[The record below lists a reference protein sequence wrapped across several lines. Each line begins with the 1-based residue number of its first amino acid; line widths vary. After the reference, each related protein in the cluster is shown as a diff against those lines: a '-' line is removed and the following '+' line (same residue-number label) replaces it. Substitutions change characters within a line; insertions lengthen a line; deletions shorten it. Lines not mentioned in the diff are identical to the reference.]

1 MPEIILQF
9 IFNLFMTDLKLCWIA
24 VGASTSTTDLTTRSR
39 PARPVSRHMNI
50 TGHCVSSL

>member
-1 MPEIILQF
+1 
-9 IFNLFMTDLKLCWIA
+9 MTDLMLCWIA
-24 VGASTSTTDLTTRSR
+24 VGVSTPTTDLTTRSR